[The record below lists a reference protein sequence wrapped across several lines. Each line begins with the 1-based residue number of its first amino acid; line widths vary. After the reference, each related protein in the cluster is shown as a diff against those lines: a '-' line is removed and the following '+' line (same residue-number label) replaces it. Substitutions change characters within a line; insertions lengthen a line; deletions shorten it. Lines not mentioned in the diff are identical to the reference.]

1 MDREHSMTSNFGLSV
16 LFIGLSTYCAVAQTD
31 NILYCS
37 DEAANGFQFKE
48 GKYVPSLFLVR
59 KFTVTMDLENN
70 IARINTTGNIEENYK
85 CTSFSDGVLSCT
97 DGAAY
102 MFNINISTK
111 RYIRANGLG
120 DLNGKGSDSIII
132 SYGSCAIL

>member
-1 MDREHSMTSNFGLSV
+1 MTSNFGLAV
-16 LFIGLSTYCAVAQTD
+16 LFLGLSTYYAVAQAD
-31 NILYCS
+31 NTLYCS

-48 GKYVPSLFLVR
+48 SKYVPSLFLAR
-59 KFTVTMDLENN
+59 KFTVKMDLENH
-70 IARINTTGNIEENYK
+70 IARINTTGNIETNYK

-97 DGAAY
+97 DGGAY
-102 MFNINISTK
+102 MFNINMETK

-132 SYGSCAIL
+132 SYGSCVTL